1 MALMRHLPLLLI
13 SSCFHLS
20 SSNMAERL
28 STKTAECT
36 LDVTVEHISSTHLTV
51 QYEVRNHSH
60 LPVYLFNKLYG
71 EINSGKVFDVDQNMV
86 HIRPEDNKV
95 ILSKAIV
102 PVPGGL
108 EVEYRYVPCMSK
120 LLPNESFKEL
130 INIPLPVSPYSA
142 YTSRLLRHDPQRKV
156 LFFEL
161 GYFVALPQAEAMVRE
176 VSTTSTAAYRIDP
189 FPLSSQKL
197 LTVGP
202 FRQSIEVFTAK

>member
-1 MALMRHLPLLLI
+1 MRCFLLLI
-13 SSCFHLS
+13 FSSCFHLS
-20 SSNMAERL
+20 STNMTEHL
-28 STKTAECT
+28 STKTTECT
-36 LDVTVEHISSTHLTV
+36 LDVTVAHISATHLTV
-51 QYEVRNHSH
+51 QYEVHNHSR
-60 LPVYLFNKLYG
+60 LPIYLFNKLYS
-71 EINSGKVFDVDQNMV
+71 EISPGKVFDVDQNMV
-86 HIRPEDNKV
+86 HIRSEDTKV

-142 YTSRLLRHDPQRKV
+142 YTPWLLRDAPESKV

-161 GYFVALPQAEAMVRE
+161 GYFAAVPQAEAMIRE
-176 VSTTSTAAYRIDP
+176 VATTGESAYRIDP

-202 FRQSIEVFTAK
+202 FRQSIGVFTAK